1 MEVGLFDAKNRLSEL
16 VGLAERGEEVV
27 ITRRGEPVAKLVPA
41 KPVHDRAEALAAM
54 ERMAE
59 RRKRISPPVTLDDI
73 MEWKNE
79 GRR

>member
-16 VGLAERGEEVV
+16 VSLAERGEEVV
-27 ITRRGEPVAKLVPA
+27 ITRRGEPVAKLVSV
-41 KPVHDRAEALAAM
+41 KPTHDRAEALAAM

-59 RRKRISPPVTLDDI
+59 RRKNFPKITREEILAMI
-73 MEWKNE
+73 AE